1 MTSWLTSTKPAKGKV
16 GEGKEAREVSVTY
29 PYPKFDTYQDAVAD
43 SGVEAKLLEFINSKR
58 QGLSKSAATNAINS
72 ADPALSDAEIE
83 QLAIKAA
90 RSATIADWTRRGT
103 GANAKAALVD
113 TLIEKRKRGE
123 KLSDEEL
130 DAMLAQFGG

>member
-1 MTSWLTSTKPAKGKV
+1 MNWLTSTKPAKGKV
-16 GEGKEAREVSVTY
+16 GEGDKAREVGVTY
-29 PYPKFDTYQDAVAD
+29 PYPKFENLGEAISDA
-43 SGVEAKLLEFINSKR
+43 GTEGKLLEFINSKR

-72 ADPALSDAEIE
+72 ADAATADSEIE
-83 QLAIKAA
+83 ANAIKAA
-90 RSATIADWTRRGT
+90 RNATIADWTRRGT

-130 DAMLAQFGG
+130 DAMLAQFNG